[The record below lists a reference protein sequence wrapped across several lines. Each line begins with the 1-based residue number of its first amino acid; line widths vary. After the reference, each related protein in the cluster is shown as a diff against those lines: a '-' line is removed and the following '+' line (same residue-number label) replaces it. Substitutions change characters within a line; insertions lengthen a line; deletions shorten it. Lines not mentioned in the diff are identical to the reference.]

1 MRPHQSCDSFSE
13 AGVGRSQEQPA
24 KAARRRAC
32 MWGGRPTWLYL
43 AADGSQPTTRPLG
56 PPAPPTASPHTAG
69 SHHSPSRVPQG
80 LATSLCSSLHLPH
93 LPPTSPCP
101 QASEKH
107 TGSPENSL
115 VQHPTTGSRSSLPS
129 HLHRSH
135 ALVPCSCGL
144 LICPWNS
151 HSPGPCV
158 CLALGTLG
166 MPRCVPGSISDDERF
181 LLLPLHHL
189 LHSVS
194 QVLRSPSPSP
204 SV

>member
-1 MRPHQSCDSFSE
+1 MVVLGCRWLSANNQTAWPTSAPYGFSSHCRLPSQSFQ
-13 AGVGRSQEQPA
+13 GPTGPA
-24 KAARRRAC
+24 
-32 MWGGRPTWLYL
+32 
-43 AADGSQPTTRPLG
+43 
-56 PPAPPTASPHTAG
+56 ASLC
-69 SHHSPSRVPQG
+69 RC
-80 LATSLCSSLHLPH
+80 LCSSLHLP
-93 LPPTSPCP
+93 PTLPCP

-107 TGSPENSL
+107 TFSPENSA
-115 VQHPTTGSRSSLPS
+115 VQHPTWGSRSPLPS

-135 ALVPCSCGL
+135 ALVPRSCGL

-158 CLALGTLG
+158 CPALGTLG
-166 MPRCVPGSISDDERF
+166 MPRSVPGFISDDERF

-189 LHSVS
+189 LHSAG

>member
-1 MRPHQSCDSFSE
+1 MVVLGCRWLSANNQAAWPTSAPYGFSSHCGLPSQSFQ
-13 AGVGRSQEQPA
+13 G
-24 KAARRRAC
+24 
-32 MWGGRPTWLYL
+32 PT
-43 AADGSQPTTRPLG
+43 
-56 PPAPPTASPHTAG
+56 
-69 SHHSPSRVPQG
+69 G

-107 TGSPENSL
+107 TGSPENSA